1 MEGSVGG
8 QADKSEGGSVT
19 DRVVSKCSREV
30 DAATR
35 IEWKAQVS
43 AKLDSAGHT
52 IRSDAIVI

>member
-1 MEGSVGG
+1 MEGSVGE
-8 QADKSEGGSVT
+8 QADKGKGSVT
-19 DRVVSKCSREV
+19 DRITSQCSREV